1 MNEWENKYR
10 QSNKIREEYPTGTRI
25 VLLHMTEDPMPIP
38 DNSRGTVQYVDDAA
52 QIHVKWDNGRGLA
65 VVPGVDQF
73 RKLTEKE
80 ISEEGTKN
88 Q

>member
-1 MNEWENKYR
+1 MNNYKENQSQLSKY
-10 QSNKIREEYPTGTRI
+10 REEYPSGTRI
-25 VLLHMTEDPMPIP
+25 VLLHMPEDPMPIP

-80 ISEEGTKN
+80 ISEERTKN